1 MDALDRLCHDFDE
14 DRINTLNQITDE
26 LLAIETHR
34 CRGPAVRNG
43 AACHACG
50 GRLVNMGGEVA
61 CKDCARVKHNFV
73 DRSVENRGAFED
85 SRRTPIERHGM
96 AIDPNLPR
104 SSMTTFVH
112 VEGRKTKATY
122 NMVTMGVRSRL
133 DPKER
138 ARESVLR
145 MFDNLASKH
154 GIPPATLAA
163 CKNYYVRISKQKIN
177 RGNQKEGIIAACM
190 SMAFKVNNSHRTP
203 QQMGEMFNTSPA
215 NVIAGTRTL
224 YNYLHLSV
232 TPATALNHVV
242 MYARALNMAPHHIST
257 CEVLCKRISLQDSQL
272 NTYTPSSL
280 AAGVVMWTC
289 QALGLPHT
297 RKDVEAATSVSS
309 VTISKCINAMAQ
321 IAGDLEERV
330 AVRLRAN
337 EDGTVAVDFTVV

>member
-1 MDALDRLCHDFDE
+1 MKVPKLEAKV
-14 DRINTLNQITDE
+14 I
-26 LLAIETHR
+26 
-34 CRGPAVRNG
+34 P
-43 AACHACG
+43 
-50 GRLVNMGGEVA
+50 
-61 CKDCARVKHNFV
+61 VKPTT
-73 DRSVENRGAFED
+73 E
-85 SRRTPIERHGM
+85 RTPTA
-96 AIDPNLPR
+96 AIRLDTATRAHIAICGVLKPPCMKLSISGSSR
-104 SSMTTFVH
+104 SSAIPQVI
-112 VEGRKTKATY
+112 
-122 NMVTMGVRSRL
+122 
-133 DPKER
+133 P
-138 ARESVLR
+138 ARYIV
-145 MFDNLASKH
+145 A
-154 GIPPATLAA
+154 
-163 CKNYYVRISKQKIN
+163 
-177 RGNQKEGIIAACM
+177 
-190 SMAFKVNNSHRTP
+190 P